1 MSVVKNESERAEIG
15 GVTTEEGARMPC
27 ERTDERPQRNT
38 CAYALLTLLKSD
50 LCTWLGAF
58 YLLGDL
64 CLLALLALISL
75 NQPSLRTGG
84 FLLTALA
91 VVLIAALEGMLA
103 AACFMVCKKPIRG
116 VSLRRRFKR
125 LCAYFWMLAA
135 LCFLAYIVFFSC
147 DHGELSFGVLVLE
160 CFILCLMLLA
170 SAAAFAEFN
179 VSWNMRRCLHK
190 HPWRG
195 RHGESAAHDLF
206 CAAGVFVSFDACR
219 DVIDQPDRA
228 RASPFWY
235 GYEADRT
242 VGEVLR
248 GYPGAG

>member
-27 ERTDERPQRNT
+27 ERTDERSQRNT
-38 CAYALLTLLKSD
+38 CAYALLTLLKSG

-125 LCAYFWMLAA
+125 LCAYFWMLSG
-135 LCFLAYIVFFSC
+135 LYCVFFMRSR
-147 DHGELSFGVLVLE
+147 GA
-160 CFILCLMLLA
+160 IL
-170 SAAAFAEFN
+170 
-179 VSWNMRRCLHK
+179 
-190 HPWRG
+190 WR
-195 RHGESAAHDLF
+195 A
-206 CAAGVFVSFDACR
+206 CAGVFYPVPDASRIGRRVCG
-219 DVIDQPDRA
+219 I
-228 RASPFWY
+228 
-235 GYEADRT
+235 
-242 VGEVLR
+242 
-248 GYPGAG
+248 